1 MNEDNQA
8 KKKAYEAPEATI
20 VTFEPEEHIAS
31 SANHG
36 SDTICSES
44 LFD

>member
-1 MNEDNQA
+1 MEHE
-8 KKKAYEAPEATI
+8 KKKKYEAPKAAI
-20 VTFEPEEHIAS
+20 VEFESEEHIAS